1 MFESAEIGH
10 KIKKAEFAR
19 QEPLLRQALLTA
31 QFKLLAQNKAPVIIL
46 VNGVDGAGKGETVN
60 LFNEW
65 MDPRHIYTH
74 AFGASTETERDRPD
88 MWRFWQALPPKGS
101 IGMLFG
107 SWYTDPILQRVMSK
121 MGGQKQ
127 TQQQSQKRSGAAGT
141 AQAKHLGNNTSA
153 EFEKRLARI
162 RDHERM
168 LVAEGATILKLWF
181 HLSKDA
187 QASRLEA
194 LSANKATAWR
204 VTKDDWRRYK
214 HYDEFIEVCELALR
228 ETSTGEAP
236 WHVIE
241 GSNHAYRS
249 LAAGN
254 LLLDALGRTLKGT
267 KATKTPAEPLPER
280 SLDKLDIL
288 NTADYSR
295 SLDRA
300 TYERRLTKLQG
311 ELNLLAR
318 HKRVRDRSLVLVF
331 EGMDA
336 AGKGSTIRRIT
347 GAIDARFYRVVPV
360 AAPTDEERAQ
370 PYLWRFWRQIPD
382 HGHAVIF
389 DRSWYGRVLVERV
402 EKFCAVDDW
411 MRAYHE
417 INEFEDTLTDSGAIV
432 IKFWLSISQEE
443 QLKRFKLRETTP
455 HKNYKITP
463 DDWRNRKKWPAYELA
478 VSDMIDR
485 TSSEITPWNLVAS
498 DDKLWSR
505 VEVLKR
511 MCATIEKAL

>member
-10 KIKKAEFAR
+10 KIKKTEFDR
-19 QEPLLRQALLTA
+19 REPLLRQALLEA
-31 QFKLLAQNKAPVIIL
+31 QYALLKQDKGPVIIL

-65 MDPRHIYTH
+65 MDPRHIHTH
-74 AFGASTETERDRPD
+74 AFGAATDAERDRPD
-88 MWRFWQALPPKGS
+88 MWRFWQALPPRGR
-101 IGMLFG
+101 IGILFG
-107 SWYTDPILQRVMSK
+107 SWYTDPILQRVMTTLRGK
-121 MGGQKQ
+121 
-127 TQQQSQKRSGAAGT
+127 
-141 AQAKHLGNNTSA
+141 NNSA

-187 QASRLEA
+187 QGTRLDA
-194 LSANKATAWR
+194 LSVSKKTAWR

-214 HYDEFIEVCELALR
+214 HYDEFIKVCELALR

-236 WHVIE
+236 WHIIE

-249 LAAGN
+249 LASGN
-254 LLLDALGRTLKGT
+254 LLLHALGRALKGPT
-267 KATKTPAEPLPER
+267 AVRTPAEPLPER
-280 SLDKLDIL
+280 SLDKLSVL
-288 NTADYSR
+288 NTADYTR
-295 SLDRA
+295 SLDRM
-300 TYERRLTKLQG
+300 TYERRLTQLQG

-318 HKRVRDRSLVLVF
+318 SKRVKDRSLVLVF

-336 AGKGSTIRRIT
+336 AGKGSTIRRVT

-360 AAPTDEERAQ
+360 GAPTDEESAQ
-370 PYLWRFWRQIPD
+370 PYLWRFWRQIPG

-402 EKFCAVDDW
+402 EKFCAVADW

-432 IKFWLSISQEE
+432 IKFWLAISPAE
-443 QLKRFKLRETTP
+443 QLKRFKLREKTP
-455 HKNYKITP
+455 HKNFKITP

-485 TSSEITPWNLVAS
+485 TSSENAPWNVITS

-511 MCATIEKAL
+511 MCETIEKAL

>member
-10 KIKKAEFAR
+10 KLKKSEFDR
-19 QEPLLRQALLTA
+19 QEPLLRQALLEA
-31 QFKLLAQNKAPVIIL
+31 QYKLLEQNKAPVIIL

-65 MDPRHIYTH
+65 MDPRHIHTY
-74 AFGASTETERDRPD
+74 AFGASTDAERNRPD
-88 MWRFWQALPPKGS
+88 MWRFWQALPPKGH

-107 SWYTDPILQRVMSK
+107 SWYTDPILQRVMTTLHGKNS
-121 MGGQKQ
+121 
-127 TQQQSQKRSGAAGT
+127 
-141 AQAKHLGNNTSA
+141 SA

-187 QASRLEA
+187 QAARLDA
-194 LSANKATAWR
+194 LSASKKAAWR

-214 HYDEFIEVCELALR
+214 HYDEFIGVCELALR

-236 WHVIE
+236 WHIIE

-249 LAAGN
+249 IAAGN
-254 LLLDALGRTLKGT
+254 LLLDALGRALKGA
-267 KATKTPAEPLPER
+267 KAAMTPAEPLPQA
-280 SLDKLDIL
+280 SLDKRNIL
-288 NTADYSR
+288 NSADYGR

-318 HKRVRDRSLVLVF
+318 NKRVKDRSLVLVF

-336 AGKGSTIRRIT
+336 AGKGSTIRRVT
-347 GAIDARFYRVVPV
+347 SAIDARFYRVVPV

-402 EKFCAVDDW
+402 EKLCAPADW

-432 IKFWLSISQEE
+432 VKFWLAISPEE
-443 QLKRFKLRETTP
+443 QLKRFRLREKTP
-455 HKNYKITP
+455 HKNFKITP

-485 TSSEITPWNLVAS
+485 TSSEIAPWNVIAS

-511 MCATIEKAL
+511 MCETIEKAL